1 MIIIQTPLR
10 VSFLGGGTDFPEFFC
25 ENGGAVIGSAIDKYI
40 YHTISQFPSW
50 LFDHNIR
57 FSYRKVEQVKSLEEI
72 EHVPFREIL
81 KKHGSTKDIEVNLAS
96 DLPSFTGLG
105 SSSSFTVGLIK
116 GLLAQKGEFISQKEL
131 AVASIKMERETL
143 RESVGLQDQIF
154 AAYGGLNV
162 IRFHGVNDFH
172 VERLQINQE
181 VQDRLNNNLIMVFTG
196 VTRRANEIEKTKIEN
211 IRNIKPQL
219 QQIHALVEEGMSCL
233 NKGRDLDGFGKLL
246 HENWVLK
253 KTLSSSVSDSY
264 IDDIY
269 QLGLE
274 NGALGGKVL
283 GAGGGGFLLFY
294 VPLEKQAYFRK
305 AFKSLHEVKIKL
317 NAQGSAVIHS

>member
-1 MIIIQTPLR
+1 VIIVQTPLR

-25 ENGGAVIGSAIDKYI
+25 ENGGAVLGSSIDKYI

-57 FSYRKVEQVKSLEEI
+57 FSYRKVEQVKSLDEI

-81 KKHGSTKDIEVNLAS
+81 KKHGLTKDIEVNLAS

-143 RESVGLQDQIF
+143 GESVGLQDQIF

-162 IRFHGVNDFH
+162 IRFNGLNDFH
-172 VERLQINQE
+172 VERLQVSQE
-181 VQDRLNNNLIMVFTG
+181 VREQFNNNLIMIFTG
-196 VTRRANEIEKTKIEN
+196 KTRRANEIEKTKI
-211 IRNIKPQL
+211 RNIKNIHTQL
-219 QQIHALVEEGMSCL
+219 KQIHSLVDEGLSCL
-233 NKGRDLDGFGKLL
+233 NMGKDLDGFGKLL

-253 KTLSSSVSDSY
+253 KTLSSSVSDDY
-264 IDDIY
+264 IDDMY
-269 QLGLE
+269 RLGLN
-274 NGALGGKVL
+274 NGALGGKIL

-294 VPLEKQAYFRK
+294 VPLEKQPVFRK
-305 AFKSLHEVKIKL
+305 AFERLHEVKIKL